1 MARATHPDREANM
14 SRPRTTILVLAVALA
29 GIATATA
36 YAATAAL
43 FPRVPVSCHQVKN
56 TRTPGYSV
64 GCVKLNR
71 SGYATYIN
79 ARSVAVVDTRTGR
92 VVFQRNH

>member
-1 MARATHPDREANM
+1 
-14 SRPRTTILVLAVALA
+14 VALA
-29 GIATATA
+29 LAGVATATA
-36 YAATAAL
+36 YAASAAL
-43 FPRVPVSCHQVKN
+43 FPRVPVSCQQMKN

-64 GCVKLNR
+64 GCIKLNR
-71 SGYATYIN
+71 TGYATYIN